1 MRSARTKWL
10 LAAAFL
16 LGCGGG
22 GGGGGTG
29 GQTATGGSTG
39 TGGSGTGGSGTGG
52 SGTGGAATGGSA
64 GSSATG
70 GASGQGGAAGA
81 AGKGGVGGAAG
92 AAGAAGGA
100 AGAAGNPCASTADA
114 GTGPV
119 LGPATLAGTAT
130 RPQLEDADAPN
141 YTVLKYLAQAGSVTA
156 PTTDNWDPT
165 AGVGDVSTFVPTR
178 TVATDG
184 SGTDSTV
191 QAAITASSTDGG
203 TGRVYILVKPGTYRE
218 VVCVPKTA
226 PPITLYGANADA
238 TQVTIVFNNYA
249 GKTTDSGAN
258 PCAAAGSSTYGTSAS
273 ATFAVFASGFAAKN
287 VTFSNDY
294 VEASSSNQA
303 VALETQGDK
312 LVFENVRALGNQ
324 DTLYIKSSGTGTVAR
339 AYFKNSYVE
348 GDVDFIFGRGTAVF
362 DGCTLNYLT
371 ARQGSKGGN
380 YLAPSTA
387 PNNMYGFLVTKSTF
401 TAQSGTP
408 TNLIA
413 LGRAWD
419 ESVTCYMGGVS
430 PNGQALVRNST
441 MGSWI
446 RTANPWSI
454 AATSGRVY
462 SATGNRLWEYQNSGP
477 GAAGGAT
484 DGGVRDGGSRDA
496 AIQ

>member
-1 MRSARTKWL
+1 MA
-10 LAAAFL
+10 
-16 LGCGGG
+16 
-22 GGGGGTG
+22 
-29 GQTATGGSTG
+29 
-39 TGGSGTGGSGTGG
+39 
-52 SGTGGAATGGSA
+52 GGA
-64 GSSATG
+64 
-70 GASGQGGAAGA
+70 GQGG
-81 AGKGGVGGAAG
+81 
-92 AAGAAGGA
+92 AGGA
-100 AGAAGNPCASTADA
+100 AGAAGGTAGAAGGTAGAAGGNACASVDA
-114 GTGPV
+114 GTGQV
-119 LGPATLAGTAT
+119 LGPTSLAGTAT

-141 YTVLKYLAQAGSVTA
+141 YAVLKYLAQAGSVAA

-165 AGVGDVSTFVPTR
+165 AGVGDVSAFVPTR

-191 QAAITASSTDGG
+191 QAAITASMTDGG
-203 TGRVYILVKPGTYRE
+203 TSRVYILVKPGTYRE

-226 PPITLYGANADA
+226 PPITLYGTNADA

-249 GKTTDSGAN
+249 SKPTDSGAN

-273 ATFAVFASGFAAKN
+273 ATFAVFGSGFEAKN

-294 VEASSSNQA
+294 VEGSSSSNQA

-324 DTLYIKSSGTGTVAR
+324 DTLYVKSSGTGTVAR

-371 ARQGSKGGN
+371 TRQGSKGGN

-387 PNNMYGFLVTKSTF
+387 PNNMYGFLVANSTF

-408 TNLIA
+408 NNLIA

-454 AATSGRVY
+454 AATSGRVF

-477 GAAGGAT
+477 GAAGGTT
-484 DGGVRDGGSRDA
+484 DGGVSDGGPGDGGAGVKDGGSRDA